1 MIKPTDFVR
10 RQHTT
15 PRTYLKHFSSK
26 NKVCLYHLNN
36 QYKRTIQEN
45 INIGNGKIFG
55 GYEEFY
61 YDFPNKNNI
70 QFLEKS
76 VFKKW
81 EDNDYNLIIKTIT
94 ERAGAIHCKNI
105 LLNWIAMMKI
115 RSGSFRDNYTRLFYF
130 LNKAVFDL
138 SKKNKDNGAI
148 FEDTS
153 KEMGKAFQLS
163 SFLKHYDTY
172 IKSYKD
178 NFCLKKWIILE
189 IVDDSEFITSDNP
202 GFSFTPS
209 TSFIQLKFSPLSSYY
224 NLDNNDISFHYF
236 PLTSKQCLCIHPLN
250 KMELLEAEQSIS
262 EFISKDFD
270 YIPAT
275 FEQIDFI
282 NKSTIK
288 TANKLVVSK
297 NKNVLKNLDETIKT
311 RFT

>member
-130 LNKAVFDL
+130 LNKAVFDHSVHFCCFCCWPSLLVSSLL
-138 SKKNKDNGAI
+138 SV
-148 FEDTS
+148 S
-153 KEMGKAFQLS
+153 
-163 SFLKHYDTY
+163 
-172 IKSYKD
+172 
-178 NFCLKKWIILE
+178 
-189 IVDDSEFITSDNP
+189 
-202 GFSFTPS
+202 
-209 TSFIQLKFSPLSSYY
+209 SPLDTFVLRDWLQCVRGKGEKLWLRAWDSSGPTRKTTYT
-224 NLDNNDISFHYF
+224 I
-236 PLTSKQCLCIHPLN
+236 CW
-250 KMELLEAEQSIS
+250 S
-262 EFISKDFD
+262 E
-270 YIPAT
+270 
-275 FEQIDFI
+275 IDL
-282 NKSTIK
+282 
-288 TANKLVVSK
+288 A
-297 NKNVLKNLDETIKT
+297 
-311 RFT
+311 